1 MDSAV
6 VLRLDSDTL
15 RNFNRLA
22 TIDRKFVE
30 DGALVTFT
38 STIVNLAEQFAI
50 ERARLEDSGEF
61 IGDSDIIAVRCDRVA
76 AARFVRGGV
85 LLSFHIAQGYCPAV
99 PPEEFTKFSNIIM
112 DVSKSFNEKFAK
124 DQMGVMVTFAAEMI
138 EKGIKYNTVDILTLG
153 ENSGISLN

>member
-38 STIVNLAEQFAI
+38 STIVSLAEQFAI
-50 ERARLEDSGEF
+50 ERARLEDSGDF
-61 IGDSDIIAVRCDRVA
+61 VGDSDIIPVRCDKVA
-76 AARFVRGGV
+76 ATRFIRGGV
-85 LLSFHIAQGYCPAV
+85 LLSFHIAQGYSPAV
-99 PPEEFTKFSNIIM
+99 PPEEFTKFSDMILE
-112 DVSKSFNEKFAK
+112 VSKSFNQEFARE
-124 DQMGVMVTFAAEMI
+124 QLGLLVRFAADMLAR
-138 EKGIKYNTVDILTLG
+138 GVKYNTVDILTFG
-153 ENSGISLN
+153 ENPGVSLN

>member
-15 RNFNRLA
+15 RNLNRLA

-38 STIVNLAEQFAI
+38 STVVSLAEQFAA

-61 IGDSDIIAVRCDRVA
+61 VGDSDIIPVRCDRIA
-76 AARFVRGGV
+76 ATRFIRGGV
-85 LLSFHIAQGYCPAV
+85 LLSFHIAQGYSPAV
-99 PPEEFTKFSNIIM
+99 PPEEFAKFSNMIL
-112 DVSKSFNEKFAK
+112 DVTKSFNQEFGRE
-124 DQMGVMVTFAAEMI
+124 QLSVMVRFAADMV
-138 EKGIKYNTVDILTLG
+138 KNGTKYNTVDILTYG
-153 ENSGISLN
+153 ENPGISLN

>member
-38 STIVNLAEQFAI
+38 STVVSLAEQFAI

-61 IGDSDIIAVRCDRVA
+61 IGDSDIIAVRCDKVA
-76 AARFVRGGV
+76 ATRFVRGGV

-112 DVSKSFNEKFAK
+112 DVSKSFNEEFARE
-124 DQMGVMVTFAAEMI
+124 QLGVMVKFAADMV
-138 EKGIKYNTVDILTLG
+138 KNGTKYNTVDILTHG